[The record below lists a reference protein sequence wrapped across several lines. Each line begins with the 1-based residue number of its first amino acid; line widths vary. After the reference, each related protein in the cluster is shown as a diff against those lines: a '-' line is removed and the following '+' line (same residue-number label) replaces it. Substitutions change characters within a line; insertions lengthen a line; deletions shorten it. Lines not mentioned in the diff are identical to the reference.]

1 MPARPAVFS
10 PSSASSVRRRLVRPA
25 AAVALLVAFAAA
37 PVRAADL
44 DGGVIPAPLAEGL
57 PCESPAVHVWL
68 GHFSGGYSHYLG
80 PGQQIVLD
88 YRDEKLC
95 FPSQRSC
102 NRYIAEMRRDFHR
115 PEGYFTCLP
124 IR

>member
-1 MPARPAVFS
+1 MARGAV
-10 PSSASSVRRRLVRPA
+10 AGTTILALA
-25 AAVALLVAFAAA
+25 AAAIAFAA

-44 DGGVIPAPLAEGL
+44 DGAVIAAPVEGL
-57 PCESPAVHVWL
+57 PCDNAAVHAFPSVWL

-102 NRYIAEMRRDFHR
+102 NRYLAEMRRDFHR
-115 PEGYFTCLP
+115 PEGYTTCLP

>member
-1 MPARPAVFS
+1 M
-10 PSSASSVRRRLVRPA
+10 RRRLARSTALA
-25 AAVALLVAFAAA
+25 ALAVCACAVSAFAVCAFA
-37 PVRAADL
+37 GPARAADL
-44 DGGVIPAPLAEGL
+44 DGEVLSAPPEGL
-57 PCESPAVHVWL
+57 PCQDPAVQVFPSVWL

-95 FPSQRSC
+95 FPSRISC
-102 NRYIAEMRRDFHR
+102 NRYIAAMRRDFHR

>member
-1 MPARPAVFS
+1 MVLGVLRS
-10 PSSASSVRRRLVRPA
+10 LG
-25 AAVALLVAFAAA
+25 AVALIGMMGTMA

-44 DGGVIPAPLAEGL
+44 GIAAAVPAGGV
-57 PCESPAVHVWL
+57 PCEAPVVQTFESVWL

-80 PGQQIVLD
+80 PGESIVLD
-88 YRDEKLC
+88 WRDEKLC
-95 FPSQRSC
+95 FPTRASC
-102 NRYIAEMRRDFHR
+102 NRHVLAMRRDFHR